1 MKSNGHDK
9 DIYLDALR
17 GWVQLMLVAVFACIC
32 AGVVYELAQ
41 PWVNAVIEGWRFAP

>member
-1 MKSNGHDK
+1 MKSNGY

-17 GWVQLMLVAVFACIC
+17 SWVQLMLVAVFALIC

-41 PWVNAVIEGWRFAP
+41 PWVNELIASWSFTP